1 MNEIKNLTF
10 IRVPYSLL
18 NNFIFISVGRKNLS
32 SVSPGG
38 VCARKFG
45 CAGVLSNISY
55 DVY

>member
-55 DVY
+55 GVY